1 MVKKKPEKCGLKD
14 LKKNKK
20 IIQLQVLN
28 CFNQK
33 LSIENNYLQLKMQ
46 KSNMKPIKDN
56 VMY

>member
-1 MVKKKPEKCGLKD
+1 MVKKKQERCGLKD

-28 CFNQK
+28 CYNQK
-33 LSIENNYLQLKMQ
+33 LSIENNCLLLKMQ
-46 KSNMKPIKDN
+46 KLSMKPIKDN

>member
-1 MVKKKPEKCGLKD
+1 MVKKKQERCGLKD

-28 CFNQK
+28 CYNQK
-33 LSIENNYLQLKMQ
+33 LSIENNCLLPKMQ
-46 KSNMKPIKDN
+46 KLSMKLIKDN